1 MSVIGRR
8 YDLGGR
14 ALLASRRGLG
24 GRTLLASRRRRR
36 SMRVPMR
43 AGERDTLMTRTM
55 RGDDVRMRERDTRST

>member
-1 MSVIGRR
+1 MNVINRR

-36 SMRVPMR
+36 SMRVPI
-43 AGERDTLMTRTM
+43 A
-55 RGDDVRMRERDTRST
+55 RGRKGHVDDAHDAR